1 MSHLRIWTGAV
12 EPGTDSI
19 EDPGRGGF
27 HMRGFHGITPETDD
41 TCHYFWS
48 MSSTKH
54 PDMPD
59 NIEAVIEQTAFTF
72 DEDRAIIE
80 AQYRNMLQFG
90 ERATWT
96 DIHVDVGGNRA
107 RRIVAKL
114 LEQQRGGAA

>member
-1 MSHLRIWTGAV
+1 
-12 EPGTDSI
+12 
-19 EDPGRGGF
+19 
-27 HMRGFHGITPETDD
+27 PETDD

-48 MSSTKH
+48 ISSTRH

-59 NIEAVIEQTAFTF
+59 NIDAVIEQTAFTF
-72 DEDRAIIE
+72 DEDRTVIE
-80 AQYRNMLQFG
+80 AQYRNMREFG

-114 LEQQRGGAA
+114 LEQQA